1 MQIAGMGENY
11 EERAAVS
18 RCKSRLSY
26 MVDKAIAKHGAP
38 VTVAALGELT
48 AERSYVIAGPDLT
61 ILMLLELAKQIA
73 SYAADKEV
81 EN

>member
-1 MQIAGMGENY
+1 MQIAGMGTNY
-11 EERAAVS
+11 AERAQIG
-18 RCKSRLSY
+18 RCKSHLSS
-26 MVDKAIAKHGAP
+26 MVEKAIAKHGAP

-48 AERSYVIAGPDLT
+48 AERSYVVAGPDLT

-73 SYAADKEV
+73 AYADREA